1 MKQKGTV
8 CSRIRNAR
16 ASLDN
21 AERSFS
27 SNQAVR
33 GELDLMLA
41 EAELQNLRKRR
52 DSRFSWT
59 RQTLAAGSAFLLLT
73 AAGLGWWWASVY
85 PGGIRSPEPIPSVAA
100 GTRPVMTQ
108 AVGESDPAAV
118 KEPVPA
124 VSAGE
129 PLAAG
134 SQAVSERLSVPPE
147 KASPSEGGAPGA
159 SVKKTEHPAVLRLS
173 SGQLRQLVRSGRQ
186 ELNNPH

>member
-27 SNQAVR
+27 SDQTVR

-85 PGGIRSPEPIPSVAA
+85 PGGSRSPEQVSSVAA
-100 GTRPVMTQ
+100 GTRSDMTQ
-108 AVGESDPAAV
+108 AAA

-129 PLAAG
+129 PLAAE
-134 SQAVSERLSVPPE
+134 SQAVSESLSVPPE
-147 KASPSEGGAPGA
+147 KISPSEGGVPGT
-159 SVKKTEHPAVLRLS
+159 SVKTTEHPAALRLS